1 MSGKTDSI
9 DFQALKSKLE
19 KFADDRNWQNFHN
32 PKNIC
37 LAMFK
42 EVGELAEIF
51 QWLTVEEANSIKNNP
66 TQKQHTADEI
76 ADILLYLV
84 RLATI
89 LDININTAIK
99 TKIKKNAAKYPKEVL

>member
-1 MSGKTDSI
+1 MSEKIDSI
-9 DFQALKSKLE
+9 DFQALKLKLE
-19 KFADDRNWQNFHN
+19 KFADDRNWQKFHN

-42 EVGELAEIF
+42 EIGELAEIF

-66 TQKQHTADEI
+66 TQKQYAADEI
-76 ADILLYLV
+76 ADVLLYLV

-89 LDININTAIK
+89 LDININAAVQ
-99 TKIKKNAAKYPKEVL
+99 TKIEKNALKYPKKVI